1 MRTPHFSRQ
10 RSRESLRPDL
20 DEQIQALARVDDALM
35 RLDHYYIPSTITRL
49 WRRRETVRLE
59 RFIIETL
66 QDATADELNSL
77 LRRVKLGLLVY
88 KLKDEGGSV
97 SREAGTEDNW
107 RKRSPSYYWTSSRE
121 TRGARTELVDLLA
134 VQRVA
139 DLNVHSRVVLLD
151 ALQQM
156 PLAAC
161 PGRAELWVRNVILWT
176 KGDELTELKTLCD
189 LKGDI
194 HSLHRL
200 VYHDISQGHVR
211 REILK
216 HIQREASVHAAHRLL
231 STRISRLRSARRGD
245 RKVLSDIDDTL
256 MSSGGVYPAGID
268 RRWPRKAVYP
278 GVLAFFRELDL
289 GAAGERDGEQLT
301 FTPSAPSGRL
311 GNLVF
316 LSARPHVF
324 GDLAERSSYA
334 KFTHLLQSRRL
345 HAMPTMLTG
354 DLKTGGEMMLRG
366 DMEPLAQKKAQNFL
380 EFQSLYPEFDFV
392 FVGDNGQGDARAAEL
407 MAAASNP
414 RGGKLERA
422 YMHVVQPIDR
432 THRGRH
438 HEDAH
443 SARAAW
449 DKAGVCFVETFVD
462 AAIDATQHKLI
473 GPRGLRRVGLAA
485 KLDFELVQWE
495 KNDRRIDYR
504 RVELDDALRRCNRVL
519 VKKYGL
525 DPVPLCEPTAIPSSP
540 YDQRPR
546 TKLPAPGSAVRT
558 PFGGG
563 ILLRSRK
570 DGVAEVALDWRL
582 QDNEPAYGFFNA
594 SAISAVSKS
603 ARFFKRDRSA
613 SSDFY
618 G

>member
-1 MRTPHFSRQ
+1 
-10 RSRESLRPDL
+10 
-20 DEQIQALARVDDALM
+20 
-35 RLDHYYIPSTITRL
+35 
-49 WRRRETVRLE
+49 
-59 RFIIETL
+59 
-66 QDATADELNSL
+66 
-77 LRRVKLGLLVY
+77 
-88 KLKDEGGSV
+88 
-97 SREAGTEDNW
+97 
-107 RKRSPSYYWTSSRE
+107 
-121 TRGARTELVDLLA
+121 
-134 VQRVA
+134 
-139 DLNVHSRVVLLD
+139 
-151 ALQQM
+151 M

-161 PGRAELWVRNVILWT
+161 PQRAELWVRNVILWT

-200 VYHDISQGHVR
+200 VYGDIQQGHVR

-231 STRISRLRSARRGD
+231 STKISRLRSARRGD

-278 GVLAFFRELDL
+278 GVLALYRELDL
-289 GAAGERDGEQLT
+289 GANGDRGELDGATAT
-301 FTPSAPSGRL
+301 FTPSAPAGRL

-392 FVGDNGQGDARAAEL
+392 FLGDNGQGDARAAEL

-422 YMHVVQPIDR
+422 YMHIVQPIDK

-438 HEDAH
+438 HETTE

-462 AAIDATQHKLI
+462 AAIDATKRKLI
-473 GPRGLRRVGLAA
+473 SPKGLRRVGLAA

-495 KNDRRIDYR
+495 KNDARIDFR
-504 RVELDDALRRCNRVL
+504 RVELDDALRRCNKVL
-519 VKKYGL
+519 VKNHGL

-540 YDQRPR
+540 HDRPP
-546 TKLPAPGSAVRT
+546 KVKMLAPGTAVRT

-570 DGVAEVALDWRL
+570 DGIAEVALDWRL
-582 QDNEPAYGFFNA
+582 QDSEPAYGFFDA
-594 SAISAVSKS
+594 SKIATVSKS
-603 ARFFKRDRSA
+603 ARFFRRDRSA
-613 SSDFY
+613 SADY
-618 G
+618 YA

>member
-1 MRTPHFSRQ
+1 
-10 RSRESLRPDL
+10 
-20 DEQIQALARVDDALM
+20 M

-200 VYHDISQGHVR
+200 VYGDIQQGHVR

-231 STRISRLRSARRGD
+231 STKISRLRSARRGD

-289 GAAGERDGEQLT
+289 GVSGERDGEQLT

-613 SSDFY
+613 SNDFY

>member
-1 MRTPHFSRQ
+1 M
-10 RSRESLRPDL
+10 
-20 DEQIQALARVDDALM
+20 
-35 RLDHYYIPSTITRL
+35 
-49 WRRRETVRLE
+49 
-59 RFIIETL
+59 
-66 QDATADELNSL
+66 
-77 LRRVKLGLLVY
+77 
-88 KLKDEGGSV
+88 

-289 GAAGERDGEQLT
+289 GVSGERDGEQLT

-354 DLKTGGEMMLRG
+354 RAG
-366 DMEPLAQKKAQNFL
+366 
-380 EFQSLYPEFDFV
+380 
-392 FVGDNGQGDARAAEL
+392 NG
-407 MAAASNP
+407 
-414 RGGKLERA
+414 
-422 YMHVVQPIDR
+422 
-432 THRGRH
+432 
-438 HEDAH
+438 
-443 SARAAW
+443 
-449 DKAGVCFVETFVD
+449 
-462 AAIDATQHKLI
+462 
-473 GPRGLRRVGLAA
+473 
-485 KLDFELVQWE
+485 
-495 KNDRRIDYR
+495 
-504 RVELDDALRRCNRVL
+504 
-519 VKKYGL
+519 
-525 DPVPLCEPTAIPSSP
+525 
-540 YDQRPR
+540 
-546 TKLPAPGSAVRT
+546 
-558 PFGGG
+558 
-563 ILLRSRK
+563 
-570 DGVAEVALDWRL
+570 
-582 QDNEPAYGFFNA
+582 
-594 SAISAVSKS
+594 
-603 ARFFKRDRSA
+603 
-613 SSDFY
+613 
-618 G
+618 

>member
-1 MRTPHFSRQ
+1 
-10 RSRESLRPDL
+10 
-20 DEQIQALARVDDALM
+20 M

-121 TRGARTELVDLLA
+121 ARGARTELVDLLA

-189 LKGDI
+189 LKGDV

-301 FTPSAPSGRL
+301 FAPSAPSGRL

-380 EFQSLYPEFDFV
+380 EFQSLYPDT
-392 FVGDNGQGDARAAEL
+392 
-407 MAAASNP
+407 S
-414 RGGKLERA
+414 
-422 YMHVVQPIDR
+422 
-432 THRGRH
+432 
-438 HEDAH
+438 
-443 SARAAW
+443 SS
-449 DKAGVCFVETFVD
+449 
-462 AAIDATQHKLI
+462 
-473 GPRGLRRVGLAA
+473 GPGGLRRVGLAA

-594 SAISAVSKS
+594 SAISTVSKS

-613 SSDFY
+613 SNDFL

>member
-1 MRTPHFSRQ
+1 VSVFTLWISWYDRWLRRRRLARTPHFSRQ
-10 RSRESLRPDL
+10 RSRESLHGVPSKDL
-20 DEQIQALARVDDALM
+20 DASIEALAKLDGALEQ
-35 RLDHYYIPSTITRL
+35 LDNFYVPSTITRL

-66 QDATADELNSL
+66 QDCTADDLNAL
-77 LRRVKLGLLVY
+77 LRRVKLGLLLY
-88 KLKDEGGSV
+88 KIKDVADGRGADGGDARAAYGTWR
-97 SREAGTEDNW
+97 SRAPT
-107 RKRSPSYYWTSSRE
+107 YYWGSRAE
-121 TRGARTELVDLLA
+121 GRGARTELVDLLA

-161 PGRAELWVRNVILWT
+161 PRRAELWVRNVILWT

-200 VYHDISQGHVR
+200 VYHDLADVNVR

-231 STRISRLRSARRGD
+231 STRVSRQRSARRGD

-256 MSSGGVYPAGID
+256 LCSGGHYPAGID
-268 RRWPRKAVYP
+268 KRWPRKAVYP
-278 GVLAFFRELDL
+278 GVLALYRELDL
-289 GAAGERDGEQLT
+289 GMNGVDGDDAQRT
-301 FTPSAPSGRL
+301 FTPGSPTSRL

-324 GDLAERSSYA
+324 SDVLERSSYA
-334 KFTHLLQSRRL
+334 KFTHLLASRRL

-392 FVGDNGQGDARAAEL
+392 FLGDNGQGDVRAAEL

-422 YMHVVQPIDR
+422 YMHVVQPVER
-432 THRGRH
+432 THRGAQH
-438 HEDAH
+438 DSTA
-443 SARAAW
+443 SARGAW
-449 DKAGVCFVETFVD
+449 EKAGVCFVETFVD
-462 AAIDATQHKLI
+462 AAIDACLHKLI
-473 GPRGLRRVGLAA
+473 RPAGLRRVGLAA
-485 KLDFELVQWE
+485 KLDFELVSRRAE
-495 KNDRRIDYR
+495 SDRRFRGTPRIHQNFR
-504 RVELDDALRRCNRVL
+504 SAVESNSFPTILGPSVLAPRALDD
-519 VKKYGL
+519 
-525 DPVPLCEPTAIPSSP
+525 
-540 YDQRPR
+540 
-546 TKLPAPGSAVRT
+546 
-558 PFGGG
+558 
-563 ILLRSRK
+563 
-570 DGVAEVALDWRL
+570 
-582 QDNEPAYGFFNA
+582 
-594 SAISAVSKS
+594 
-603 ARFFKRDRSA
+603 
-613 SSDFY
+613 
-618 G
+618 